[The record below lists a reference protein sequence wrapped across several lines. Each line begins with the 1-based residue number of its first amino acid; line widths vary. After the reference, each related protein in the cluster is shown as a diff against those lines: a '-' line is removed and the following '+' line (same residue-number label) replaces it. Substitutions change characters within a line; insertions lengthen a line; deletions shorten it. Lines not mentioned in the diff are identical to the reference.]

1 MQYDLDGINSHIKNL
16 NQCGFDIAANEDE
29 DCRPQNHSVKTNQVE
44 VYFKNI
50 KDVLCD
56 KIKQAELIVGC
67 VAWLTDTDILK
78 ALAKTRASI
87 IVQKEDFLRPDSHN
101 DGKNHLRTL
110 YDAIESNCERFL
122 FQDTILPKM
131 SYCGDPCLGG
141 IRCVGNHNS
150 DKNPA
155 HPRMHNK
162 FIVFC
167 KIAKHKIEPQSVWT
181 GSFNFTNN
189 AGSSLENAVLLKN
202 KKIAMA
208 YLKEFGQIAALSE
221 PLDWQSKWM
230 APEWRLGS

>member
-1 MQYDLDGINSHIKNL
+1 MDNSKNL
-16 NQCGFDIAANEDE
+16 NYSIMDVADASEESMMLDYSIETKDVDVF
-29 DCRPQNHSVKTNQVE
+29 
-44 VYFKNI
+44 FKNI
-50 KDVLCD
+50 KAILRS
-56 KIKQAELIVGC
+56 KITKSKLIVGC

-78 ALAKTRASI
+78 SLAKTKTSI
-87 IVQKEDFLRPDSHN
+87 IVQKEDFLRPDSMG
-101 DGKNHLRTL
+101 DGKDHLRAL
-110 YDAIESNCERFL
+110 YSKIDSTCERYSFEN
-122 FQDTILPKM
+122 TVLPKM

-150 DKNPA
+150 DRNPA

-167 KIAKHKIEPQSVWT
+167 KIGKNKIQPQSVWT

-189 AGSSLENAVLLKN
+189 ACSSFENAVFLKN

-208 YLKEFGQIAALSE
+208 YFKEFGQIAALSE
-221 PLDWQSKWM
+221 PLDWQSKWI

>member
-1 MQYDLDGINSHIKNL
+1 
-16 NQCGFDIAANEDE
+16 
-29 DCRPQNHSVKTNQVE
+29 
-44 VYFKNI
+44 
-50 KDVLCD
+50 
-56 KIKQAELIVGC
+56 
-67 VAWLTDTDILK
+67 
-78 ALAKTRASI
+78 
-87 IVQKEDFLRPDSHN
+87 
-101 DGKNHLRTL
+101 
-110 YDAIESNCERFL
+110 
-122 FQDTILPKM
+122 M

-167 KIAKHKIEPQSVWT
+167 KFGRNKIEPQSVWT

-189 AGSSLENAVLLKN
+189 AGSSFENAVLIKN

-221 PLDWQSKWM
+221 PLDWESKWM
-230 APEWRLGS
+230 APEWRIGS